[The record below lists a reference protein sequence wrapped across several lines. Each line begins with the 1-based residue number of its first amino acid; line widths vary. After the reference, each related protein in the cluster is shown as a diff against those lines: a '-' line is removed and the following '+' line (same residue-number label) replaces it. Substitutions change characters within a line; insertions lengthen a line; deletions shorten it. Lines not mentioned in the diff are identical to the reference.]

1 MILRDL
7 EEKSKPEGASG
18 LLLSHTEFFS
28 IFEQFLKDIL

>member
-7 EEKSKPEGASG
+7 EEKSKPEEPSR

-28 IFEQFLKDIL
+28 IFEQFLKDTL